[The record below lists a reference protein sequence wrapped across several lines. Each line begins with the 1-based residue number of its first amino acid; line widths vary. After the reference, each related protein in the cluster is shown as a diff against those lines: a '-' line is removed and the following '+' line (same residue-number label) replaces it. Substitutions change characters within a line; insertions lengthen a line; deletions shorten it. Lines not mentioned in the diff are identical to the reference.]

1 MHDHIHFS
9 IKCGSQLNILTIQR
23 TALNMCLVLIPQ
35 DLVHFTDWSVKC
47 DSIHDFESL
56 IKCNFMVNKE
66 RKLIDEILF
75 LMYA

>member
-1 MHDHIHFS
+1 MWQSVKYINHS
-9 IKCGSQLNILTIQR
+9 ENSSQH
-23 TALNMCLVLIPQ
+23 VLGFNTSRFGT
-35 DLVHFTDWSVKC
+35 LFTDWSVKC